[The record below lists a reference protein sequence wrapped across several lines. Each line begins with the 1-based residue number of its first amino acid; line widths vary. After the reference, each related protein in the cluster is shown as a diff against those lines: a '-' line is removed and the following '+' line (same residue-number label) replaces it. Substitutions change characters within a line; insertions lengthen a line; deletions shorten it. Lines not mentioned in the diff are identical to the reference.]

1 MPGDQME
8 CKEAVSLANPRRVFF
23 VALFGLLFATA
34 PVAAQTDGAV
44 RGQVVAATNG
54 VAIADS
60 LLTLKAPTGAAIET
74 RSDASGAFVFAGISP
89 GDYLL
94 SVTADGFAAH
104 DVRFVLEPR
113 EVRTITVALEVGRVE
128 VSVDVTGSIALT
140 PGTHSPSSTTL
151 TSARLESTPVFQRT
165 TLSDAIVTLAPGMI
179 RGHDDF
185 VHIRGHEVALNPLI
199 NGVSFWE
206 NTHAMF
212 SAGVSPEIIDT
223 ANAMTGGF
231 SAEYGN
237 RFGGVVDIVTRSGL
251 RMRNRGSVNVSG
263 GGEGRRGAGTELGGS
278 RGRFG
283 YFAVGSVFQ
292 SERFLSPPD
301 PDAIHDG
308 ARGAH
313 AFVQLDGSIA
323 AIGSL
328 RTIVMGAGTDF
339 EIPVTPRDVNLR
351 PNAVPEQDNRQQT
364 AIIGWAKPFGD
375 LAVSASF
382 YQRWSRA
389 RLLPAEGPLTAHAQ
403 LERRL
408 VTLGVKSDASRFVG
422 RHALKAGIDVVRLRP
437 REDLRYDDGGY
448 IEFTHLVDLPHT
460 HVVGGEIGFAGT
472 TTGGQMSAY
481 VQDGISLGHRVTAD
495 LGLRVDRYDLVTT
508 ATHASPRMN
517 LAVQLGGAT
526 VLHTSY
532 NHFFV
537 PPPIEGVL
545 SSSAGLTR
553 SIEEIGIALPGI
565 DPTIEDQ
572 FEAGIA
578 TSRGPLQLALTTYY
592 RATDNPV
599 HTTVWPDSRVYSYA
613 SFDRARAYGLE
624 AKADLRSIG
633 APGTAAYVNY
643 ALGRVDFFNPVTGGF
658 VTEAAHL
665 TESSRFLAPMDQTHT
680 LTAGMTYRHAPS
692 RLWLA
697 GTIEYGSGTPMGHG
711 GAGHVHAGAE
721 THAGDTASSGNG
733 RVPGHVT
740 AGGSVGLDLLTNRIR
755 GGSLSLQVD
764 IENIAN
770 NIYVIAQEGEF
781 SPAQFSL
788 PRIVSLSAKFRF

>member
-1 MPGDQME
+1 ME
-8 CKEAVSLANPRRVFF
+8 REAAVTAARAWLAIVL
-23 VALFGLLFATA
+23 ALFGLIAA
-34 PVAAQTDGAV
+34 AVPASAQTDGAV
-44 RGQVVAATNG
+44 RGRVVAATDG
-54 VAIADS
+54 SAVGDS
-60 LLTLKAPTGAAIET
+60 LLTLKAVSTEEAIEGRT
-74 RSDASGAFVFAGISP
+74 SASGEFVFPNVPP
-89 GDYLL
+89 GDYIL
-94 SVTADGFAAH
+94 SASAPGFGAR
-104 DVRFVLEPR
+104 DLRFVLEPR
-113 EVRTITVALEVGRVE
+113 EIRTLAVTLDVGRVE
-128 VSVDVTGSIALT
+128 VSLEVTGSVAPI

-151 TSARLESTPVFQRT
+151 TAARLEATPVFQRT

-251 RMRNRGSVNVSG
+251 RMRNRGAVNVSG
-263 GGEGRRGAGTELGGS
+263 GGAGRRGAGAELGGS

-292 SERFLSPPD
+292 SDRFLSPPD
-301 PDAIHDG
+301 PEAIHDS

-313 AFVQLDGSIA
+313 AFVQLDGSVGGA
-323 AIGSL
+323 GSIRAVL
-328 RTIVMGAGTDF
+328 MGAGTDF
-339 EIPVTPRDVNLR
+339 EIPVTQRDVNLR
-351 PNAVPEQDNRQQT
+351 PQAIPEQDTRQQT
-364 AIIGWAKPFGD
+364 AIVGWMRPFGD
-375 LAVSASF
+375 VAVSTSF
-382 YQRWSRA
+382 YQRWSSA
-389 RLLPAEGPLTAHAQ
+389 RLFPAEGPLTARAE

-408 VTLGVKSDASRFVG
+408 VTLGAKADATRFVG
-422 RHALKAGIDVVRLRP
+422 RHALKGGIDLVRLRP
-437 REDLRYDDGGY
+437 RERLLYEDGGY
-448 IEFTHLVDLPHT
+448 VEFTHLVGLPHT
-460 HVVGGEIGFAGT
+460 HVVGQAIGFAGT
-472 TTGGQMSAY
+472 TSGGQVSGY
-481 VQDGISLGHRVTAD
+481 VQDGIRIGSRVTAD
-495 LGLRVDRYDLVTT
+495 VGVRVDRYDLLAT
-508 ATHASPRMN
+508 ATHASPRVN
-517 LAVQLGGAT
+517 LAVQMGGAT

-537 PPPIEGVL
+537 APPIEGVL

-553 SIEEIGIALPGI
+553 AIEEIGTALPRI
-565 DPTIEDQ
+565 DPTVEDQ

-578 TSRGPLQLALTTYY
+578 TVRGPLQLALTTYY
-592 RATDNPV
+592 RATENPV
-599 HTTVWPDSRVYSYA
+599 HTTVWPDSRIYSYA

-633 APGTAAYVNY
+633 APGTAGYLNY
-643 ALGRVDFFNPVTGGF
+643 ALGRVYFFNPVTGGF

-665 TESSRFLAPMDQTHT
+665 TETSRFLAPMDQTHT

-692 RLWLA
+692 RVWLA

-711 GAGHVHAGAE
+711 GGHSHAAGEPHADAVAASGDGA
-721 THAGDTASSGNG
+721 
-733 RVPGHVT
+733 RVPGHFT
-740 AGGSVGLDLLTNRIR
+740 AGGSIGLSLLTNRIR
-755 GGSLSLQVD
+755 GGTLSFQLDV
-764 IENIAN
+764 ENIAN

-788 PRIVSLSAKFRF
+788 PRVVSLSAKFRF